1 MSELQ
6 RFLPED
12 QDILVGLMCRI
23 GMWISSIDDTDINA
37 ASEDKEEVKLREV
50 LQSLSTT
57 KKSVLVAELA
67 SEALRQKSNW
77 PRWSTSADTVLDDV
91 VAAKDILKS
100 QGTHLEMVAFSK
112 ALMLIGTVV
121 AKAFRE
127 DNDLKEDKGYLAWLT
142 EKANELTL
150 AVTDH
155 EAYKDMNISPAEST
169 ALTEL
174 FMILKDK

>member
-1 MSELQ
+1 
-6 RFLPED
+6 
-12 QDILVGLMCRI
+12 
-23 GMWISSIDDTDINA
+23 
-37 ASEDKEEVKLREV
+37 
-50 LQSLSTT
+50 
-57 KKSVLVAELA
+57 
-67 SEALRQKSNW
+67 
-77 PRWSTSADTVLDDV
+77 
-91 VAAKDILKS
+91 
-100 QGTHLEMVAFSK
+100 MVAFSK